1 MLVLLEVEDVKQ
13 KQEALVEQVVIEPQ
27 DWAVH
32 WVEVQEP
39 RWRDSQW
46 VLVGGGRGRERGR
59 AMFMFR

>member
-1 MLVLLEVEDVKQ
+1 MLVVLEVEDVKQ

-39 RWRDSQW
+39 WRKDGVS
-46 VLVGGGRGRERGR
+46 
-59 AMFMFR
+59 